1 VSIVNDG
8 VGEAGVTA
16 ISSNGITI
24 STGANDV
31 VNLRGLTLV
40 GSGPSLNNG
49 IEFINLGALNIQN
62 CVIRGFAGG
71 GIAFLPSGS
80 AAVNVSDTIGS
91 GVGIVAI
98 TIAPTGSGTV
108 TAAFNRV
115 QAIGSGNGFAIAGL
129 NAVGVVNATIANSAA
144 TNNGTNG
151 ISVEGATGKA

>member
-1 VSIVNDG
+1 
-8 VGEAGVTA
+8 
-16 ISSNGITI
+16 
-24 STGANDV
+24 
-31 VNLRGLTLV
+31 
-40 GSGPSLNNG
+40 
-49 IEFINLGALNIQN
+49 
-62 CVIRGFAGG
+62 RGFAGG

-80 AAVNVSDTIGS
+80 AAVNVSDTIVS

-151 ISVEGATGKA
+151 ISVEGATGKANTQVMVSNSVISNNGTGIFEFGANSTTYLAKDTIAGNTTAFALQNNGTLNSFGDN